1 MKSRDRLFVL
11 LPVSLLL
18 GVGITIFLLI
28 TQYLNFE
35 RNHLA
40 EAETSLAT
48 QTHFISTQLLPKLR
62 TNQLDAVRQDI
73 SFFYGKPFRVTVID
87 AQGTVVADSDADIH
101 TLANH
106 SDRPEVAATT
116 PESFSR
122 RWSDTMRDQLIYHA
136 IREEGWVIRASMPI
150 AGNEEALSE
159 VKRTVAFAI
168 LFGAGLAAA
177 LGLYLLL
184 RVRPPFI
191 ALQSAAT
198 DIAAGKLDRTIHVP
212 TGGPLRELAQ
222 AVATM
227 SKQLKNRIDALA
239 HERNEFDA
247 LFNTLRE
254 PLLVINASGKV
265 LQANRAATHLFGREI
280 SHPDFSLNRIDCPP
294 LLDYVEAAFAEP
306 VHSREIEFNDHETL
320 RALLARAVRMIRD
333 DQICLLLS
341 LTDLTDLRTLE
352 RFRSDF
358 IANVSHEIKTP
369 LTAILST
376 VEMLTEM
383 ELDEPTSKKCLK
395 ILGKQSARLNA
406 LVQDILSLAAIER
419 RQAAPKKALE
429 PCSLPEILSTA
440 AALCDDEA
448 ERRGI
453 ILILQEPIPDIR
465 IIGDLR
471 LLEQSLVNLM
481 TNAFRHA
488 DATEVKLAASA
499 SETEVT
505 LSVRDNGCGIEA
517 IHLPRLFERF
527 YRVSK
532 DRSRENGGTGLGLAI
547 VKHTALLHRGRV
559 EVNSA
564 PGRGTEFR
572 LILPR

>member
-18 GVGITIFLLI
+18 GVGITIVLLI
-28 TQYLNFE
+28 TQYLTFE

-40 EAETSLAT
+40 EARTSLAT

-62 TNQLDAVRQDI
+62 ANQLDAVRQDI

-87 AQGTVVADSDADIH
+87 AQGTVVADSDVDIH
-101 TLANH
+101 TLTNH
-106 SDRPEVAATT
+106 GDRPEVAATT

-122 RWSDTMRDQLIYHA
+122 RWSDTMHDQLIYHA
-136 IREEGWVIRASMPI
+136 LREEGWVIRASMPI
-150 AGNEEALSE
+150 AGSEEALSE
-159 VKRTVAFAI
+159 VKRTVAFAM

-198 DIAAGKLDRTIHVP
+198 DIAAGKLDRSIHVP
-212 TGGPLRELAQ
+212 TGGPLRELSQ

-227 SKQLKNRIDALA
+227 GKQLKSRIDALA

-254 PLLVINASGKV
+254 PLLVINASGQI
-265 LQANRAATHLFGREI
+265 LQANRAATHLFGREVLR
-280 SHPDFSLNRIDCPP
+280 PDFSLNSIDCPP
-294 LLDYVEAAFAEP
+294 LLEYVETAFAEP
-306 VHSREIEFNDHETL
+306 VHSREIEFNDHGTR

-333 DQICLLLS
+333 DQLCLLLS

-383 ELDEPTSKKCLK
+383 NLDEPTNKKCLK
-395 ILGKQSARLNA
+395 ILGKQSTRLNA

-448 ERRGI
+448 ERRGVT
-453 ILILQEPIPDIR
+453 LTLHEPIPDIQ
-465 IIGDLR
+465 ITGDLR

-488 DATEVKLAASA
+488 DASEVELSASA
-499 SETEVT
+499 TETSVT

-517 IHLPRLFERF
+517 VHLPRLFERF

-559 EVNSA
+559 EVDST
-564 PGRGTEFR
+564 PGKGTEFR
-572 LILPR
+572 LVLPR

>member
-1 MKSRDRLFVL
+1 MKPRDRLFIF
-11 LPVSLLL
+11 LPVTLLL

-28 TQYLNFE
+28 TQYLTFE
-35 RNHLA
+35 RNHFA
-40 EAETSLAT
+40 EARSSLAT
-48 QTHFISTQLLPKLR
+48 QTHFIAELLLPKLR
-62 TNQLDAVRQDI
+62 EGRIDRVRDQI
-73 SFFYGKPFRVTVID
+73 ACFHGKPFRVTVID
-87 AQGTVVADSDADIH
+87 ASGNVIADSDADIRA
-101 TLANH
+101 LPNH
-106 SDRPEVAATT
+106 ADRPEVAEEA
-116 PESFSR
+116 PESFSL
-122 RWSDTMRDQLIYHA
+122 RWSETMHDQLIYHA
-136 IREEGWVIRASMPI
+136 IRTERWVIRASMPV
-150 AGNEEALSE
+150 AVSSEALSE
-159 VKRTVAFAI
+159 VKQTVAFAI

-184 RVRPPFI
+184 RVRKPFI

-198 DIAAGKLDRTIHVP
+198 DIAAGRIDRTIHVP
-212 TGGPLRELAQ
+212 PGGPLHELTQ

-227 SKQLKNRIDALA
+227 GCQLKSRIDALA
-239 HERNEFDA
+239 RERNEFDA

-254 PLLVINASGKV
+254 PLLVLNRAGRI
-265 LQANRAATHLFGREI
+265 LQTNRAAARLFGPII
-280 SHPDFSLNRIDCPP
+280 SRTDFTLHQTDCPP
-294 LLDYVEAAFAEP
+294 LTDYVEHAFSEP
-306 VHSREIEFNDHETL
+306 VHSREIEFNDRGTR
-320 RALLARAVRMIRD
+320 RALLARAVRMNRD
-333 DQICLLLS
+333 GETCLLLS

-383 ELDEPTSKKCLK
+383 ELTAEANRKCLK

-419 RQAAPKKALE
+419 RQAAPKKAFE
-429 PCSLPEILSTA
+429 PCFLPDILSAA

-448 ERRGI
+448 DRRGI
-453 ILILQEPIPDIR
+453 TLTLCDPIPELTFP
-465 IIGDLR
+465 GDAR
-471 LLEQSLVNLM
+471 LLEQSLINLM

-488 DATEVKLAASA
+488 DATRVDLGASV
-499 SETEVT
+499 SDHHLT
-505 LSVRDNGCGIEA
+505 LFVRDNGCGIDA
-517 IHLPRLFERF
+517 VHLPRLFERF

-559 EVNSA
+559 EVDST
-564 PGRGTEFR
+564 PGQGTAFR

>member
-1 MKSRDRLFVL
+1 MKSRDRLFVF
-11 LPVSLLL
+11 LPVTLLL

-28 TQYLNFE
+28 TQYLTFE
-35 RNHLA
+35 RNHLT
-40 EAETSLAT
+40 EAQTSLAAQT
-48 QTHFISTQLLPKLR
+48 QFISTLLLPKLR
-62 TNQLDAVRQDI
+62 ENQIDRVREYI
-73 SFFYGKPFRVTVID
+73 SFFYGKPFRVTVVD
-87 AQGTVVADSDADIH
+87 AEGTVVADSDADIH

-106 SDRPEVAATT
+106 ADRPEIAASQ
-116 PESFSR
+116 PESFAL
-122 RWSDTMRDQLIYHA
+122 RWSDTMHDQLIYHA
-136 IREEGWVIRASMPI
+136 IREEGWIIRASMPVSI
-150 AGNEEALSE
+150 SKEALSE
-159 VKRTVAFAI
+159 VKQTVAFAI

-198 DIAAGKLDRTIHVP
+198 DIAAGKLDRMIHVP
-212 TGGPLRELAQ
+212 AGGPLRELSQ

-227 SKQLKNRIDALA
+227 GKQLKSRIDELA

-254 PLLVINASGKV
+254 PLLVINASGRI
-265 LQANRAATHLFGREI
+265 LQANRAATHLFGREV
-280 SHPDFSLNRIDCPP
+280 SRPDFSLNRIDCPP
-294 LLDYVEAAFAEP
+294 LLEYVETAFAEV
-306 VHSREIEFNDHETL
+306 VHSREIEFNDHGTR

-333 DQICLLLS
+333 DHLCLLLS

-383 ELDEPTSKKCLK
+383 ELDEVTGKKCLK
-395 ILGKQSARLNA
+395 ILGKQSTRLNA

-429 PCSLPEILSTA
+429 PCLLPEILSTA

-453 ILILQEPIPDIR
+453 TLTLREPIPDIQ
-465 IIGDLR
+465 ITGDVR

-488 DATEVKLAASA
+488 DATEVELCA
-499 SETEVT
+499 TESGSSVI

-517 IHLPRLFERF
+517 VHLPRLFERF

-547 VKHTALLHRGRV
+547 VKHTALLHQGRV
-559 EVNSA
+559 EVDST
-564 PGRGTEFR
+564 PGKGTEFR